1 MKTSLLELFS
11 KTIAKETGLQIR
23 AQDLGNLSQKIL
35 GRMKS
40 LKITNSED
48 YYQLLKSKTEAG
60 KLEWEKLI
68 INLTTTETYFFRDR
82 GQINLLQNV
91 LLPELIAKKRLS
103 KSKTLRLW
111 SAGCSTGEEP
121 YSLAILVRELIPD
134 WQDWS
139 IFILGT
145 DINEI
150 VLEKAEKGIY
160 SSWSFRQLDGS
171 RKNMYFENIK
181 GDWKIDDEI
190 RKMVRFCKHNL
201 VKDDFPEN
209 LDLIVCRNV
218 FVYFKPEQISL
229 AIGKFYEALRPEGYL
244 ITAHAELH
252 GQNMGWFK
260 VRIFPESLVY
270 QKSSEQNSENV
281 EDKWLQFQREF
292 NDREEERSRKKSQIF
307 FSSSTPQKKIITGN
321 YSESSSKEQGVIIP
335 RIVVGEVTKKSAPDS
350 ILAEAETLFQNKKY
364 AQAIEKAEKA
374 IESNSKNYD
383 AYCLIAKIYA
393 NLGNYD
399 RAELYCKKAIEVEHF
414 SINPYYLLVHIA
426 EERGEREK
434 AKSLLKRIIYLCPTS
449 ISAYVELAEI
459 YESEGETMRAKK
471 MKKTALELLKKL
483 PENALVEYRG
493 EIAASDFIKY
503 LKQLLLKN

>member
-1 MKTSLLELFS
+1 M
-11 KTIAKETGLQIR
+11 QIR

-40 LKITNSED
+40 LKIANSEE
-48 YYQLLKSKTEAG
+48 YYQLLKSQTAAG
-60 KLEWEKLI
+60 KSEWEKLI

-91 LLPELIAKKRLS
+91 LLPESIAQKRLS

-134 WQDWS
+134 WQDWK

-145 DINEI
+145 DINEV

-160 SSWSFRQLDGS
+160 SSWSFRQLDSS
-171 RKNMYFENIK
+171 RKNLYFEKIK
-181 GDWKIDDEI
+181 GEWKIDDEI
-190 RKMVRFCKHNL
+190 RKMVKFCKHNL
-201 VKDDFPEN
+201 VQDDFPDN

-229 AIGKFYEALRPEGYL
+229 ALGKFYEALRSEGYL

-252 GQNMGWFK
+252 GQNLAGFK

-270 QKSSEQNSENV
+270 QKSREENSENV
-281 EDKWLQFQREF
+281 EDRWLKFQREF
-292 NDREEERSRKKSQIF
+292 QDRAEDKTRKKSNIF
-307 FSSSTPQKKIITGN
+307 LSSAMPPIKIKSGN
-321 YSESSSKEQGVIIP
+321 YSESYQKEKELIIP
-335 RIVVGEVTKKSAPDS
+335 RMVTGEVTKKSAPES
-350 ILAEAETLFQNKKY
+350 VLAEAETLFKQKQY
-364 AQAIEKAEKA
+364 VGAIEKAEKA
-374 IESNSKNYD
+374 LESDSQNYD
-383 AYCLIAKIYA
+383 AYCLIAQIYA
-393 NLGNYD
+393 NLGEYD
-399 RAELYCKKAIEVEHF
+399 RAELYCKKAIEVENF
-414 SINPYYLLVHIA
+414 SVNPYYLLVHIA

-434 AKSLLKRIIYLCPTS
+434 AKTLLKRIIYLCPSS
-449 ISAYVELAEI
+449 ISAYVELADI
-459 YESEGETMRAKK
+459 YENEGQTMRARK
-471 MKKTALELLKKL
+471 MKNTALELLKKL